1 MKPAVNTFYLDKG
14 VQSSKANIKQV
25 THARYNEDENWK
37 RNDIAA
43 VSIRMKRVD
52 SQNIRASVW
61 ACQNKLH
68 RHEAE
73 KCKGS
78 EEK

>member
-14 VQSSKANIKQV
+14 AQSSKANIKQV

-52 SQNIRASVW
+52 S
-61 ACQNKLH
+61 
-68 RHEAE
+68 
-73 KCKGS
+73 
-78 EEK
+78 